1 MKRAE
6 RSRQWAQYIS
16 GWKASGLTQSAY
28 CEREKISYD
37 TFKRWRYRLRR
48 DAVMRG
54 SAPRLVPVRVV
65 ASPAS
70 QSTPTEPRLAT
81 SRTGPSSGAEVRLS
95 NGRAIALGRELDE
108 IELGRLIRLLEVL
121 PC

>member
-6 RSRQWAQYIS
+6 RSRQWGQYIS

-28 CEREKISYD
+28 CEREGISYD

-54 SAPRLVPVRVV
+54 SAPRLVPVRVA
-65 ASPAS
+65 ASPAPR
-70 QSTPTEPRLAT
+70 STAPEPRFPPVPA
-81 SRTGPSSGAEVRLS
+81 GPSPGAEIRLS
-95 NGRAIALGRELDE
+95 NARAIALGRELDE
-108 IELGRLIRLLEVL
+108 VELGRLIRLLEGL

>member
-6 RSRQWAQYIS
+6 RSRQWGQYIS

-28 CEREKISYD
+28 CEREGISYD
-37 TFKRWRYRLRR
+37 TFKRWRYRLRS

-65 ASPAS
+65 ASPAL
-70 QSTPTEPRLAT
+70 QSTPTEPRLPTGRA
-81 SRTGPSSGAEVRLS
+81 GPSAGVEIRVS

-108 IELGRLIRLLEVL
+108 VELGRLIRLLEVL

>member
-6 RSRQWAQYIS
+6 RSRHWEQYIS

-28 CEREKISYD
+28 CEREGISYD
-37 TFKRWRYRLRR
+37 SFKRWRHLLRS

-54 SAPRLVPVRVV
+54 SAPRFVPVRVA
-65 ASPAS
+65 ASPVP
-70 QSTPTEPRLAT
+70 QSTPKAPRLPT
-81 SRTGPSSGAEVRLS
+81 GRGGPSRGAEVWLS
-95 NGRAIALGRELDE
+95 NGRAITLGRELDE
-108 IELGRLIRLLEVL
+108 VELGRLIRLLEVL

>member
-6 RSRQWAQYIS
+6 RSRQWGRYIS

-28 CEREKISYD
+28 CEREGISYD
-37 TFKRWRYRLRR
+37 TFKRWRHRLRS

-65 ASPAS
+65 ASPTLR
-70 QSTPTEPRLAT
+70 STRTAPRLPT
-81 SRTGPSSGAEVRLS
+81 DRVGSSPGAQIRLA
-95 NGRAIALGRELDE
+95 NGRAIALGQELDE
-108 IELGRLIRLLEVL
+108 VELGRLIRLLEVL

>member
-6 RSRQWAQYIS
+6 RSRQWGQYVS
-16 GWKASGLTQSAY
+16 GWNASGLTQSAY
-28 CEREKISYD
+28 CEREGISYD
-37 TFKRWRYRLRR
+37 TFKRWRHLLRS

-54 SAPRLVPVRVV
+54 SAPRLVPVRV
-65 ASPAS
+65 AALPAP
-70 QSTPTEPRLAT
+70 QSTPTGPRLSTGRA
-81 SRTGPSSGAEVRLS
+81 GPSRGAEVWLS

-108 IELGRLIRLLEVL
+108 VELGRLIRLLEVL

>member
-6 RSRQWAQYIS
+6 RSRQWGQYIS

-28 CEREKISYD
+28 CEREGISYD
-37 TFKRWRYRLRR
+37 TFKGWRQRLRR

-54 SAPRLVPVRVV
+54 SVPRLVPVRVV
-65 ASPAS
+65 GSPAPR
-70 QSTPTEPRLAT
+70 STPTEPRMPRGRA
-81 SRTGPSSGAEVRLS
+81 GPSPEAEIRLS
-95 NGRAIALGRELDE
+95 NGRALALGRELDE
-108 IELGRLIRLLEVL
+108 VELGRLIRLLEVL